1 MNQPLSFSPAS
12 SLSFS
17 LLFSLGILI
26 TGIVCARNAFAGA
39 ADYVYTPAVEYGER
53 EIDFKAGATSP
64 LAGNR
69 SQGASIGFGYGAK
82 EYWFTE
88 VYLKQ
93 EREGSAVG
101 NLAEWENKFQL
112 TDTGKYP
119 VDVGLIT
126 ELEAPLSSNV
136 PWEFKLG
143 PLFQTEFGKLQ
154 LNGNLLFER
163 AFGKTDESGAPYNT
177 IFSYQWQAKY
187 RWQEF
192 LEFGVQGLGEMGK
205 WNDWNKQTDQ
215 NHRVGP
221 AVFGKIGLG
230 NRQAIRYNAAWLL
243 GASNAAPTHTFRM
256 QVEYEF

>member
-1 MNQPLSFSPAS
+1 MKKSLLY
-12 SLSFS
+12 SLSV
-17 LLFSLGILI
+17 LLIGIL
-26 TGIVCARNAFAGA
+26 CAQNVFANP
-39 ADYVYTPAVEYGER
+39 ADYVYTPTVEYGER
-53 EIDFKAGATSP
+53 EIDFKFGTNTPQADVGTS
-64 LAGNR
+64 
-69 SQGASIGFGYGAK
+69 SGASLGFGYGAK

-93 EREGSAVG
+93 ERSGSTDT

-126 ELEAPLSSNV
+126 ELEAPLGANA
-136 PWEFKLG
+136 PWEFKFG

-163 AFGKTDESGAPYNT
+163 AFGKADESGLPYST

-187 RWQEF
+187 RWLTV
-192 LEFGVQGLGEMGK
+192 LEFGVQGFGDMGK
-205 WNDWNKQTDQ
+205 WNDWDKQADQ
-215 NHRVGP
+215 DHRIGP
-221 AVFGKIGLG
+221 AVFGKYGLG
-230 NRQAIRYNAAWLL
+230 NRHAIAYNAAWLF
-243 GASNAAPTHTFRM
+243 GTSNAAPDHTFRM

>member
-1 MNQPLSFSPAS
+1 MKK

-17 LLFSLGILI
+17 LSLGVLLS
-26 TGIVCARNAFAGA
+26 GIVCAQDVFAGA

-53 EIDFKAGATSP
+53 EVDIKFGATSP

-69 SQGASIGFGYGAK
+69 AQGASIGFGYGAK

-93 EREGSAVG
+93 ERDGSDVA
-101 NLAEWENKFQL
+101 NLVEWENKFQL
-112 TDTGKYP
+112 TETGQYP

-126 ELEAPLSSNV
+126 ELEAPLSTNAS
-136 PWEFKLG
+136 WEFKLG

-163 AFGKTDESGAPYNT
+163 AFGNADENGVP
-177 IFSYQWQAKY
+177 FSTNFNYQWQAKY
-187 RWQEF
+187 RWQPV

-205 WNDWNKQTDQ
+205 WNDWNSQASQ

-221 AVFGKIGLG
+221 AIFGKFALG
-230 NRQAIRYNAAWLL
+230 NRQAIKYNAAWLL